1 MACQTVEEEITK
13 NLWHTWQRLGTN
25 VNLSY
30 IAVLNL
36 IRHIVVVCR
45 QNDID
50 IKSLDFNV
58 MIDASLSSDENL
70 TEIDKAFAMMGAY
83 SEQQQYNKI
92 SGMGRDYLK
101 NVLEQHHTPVI
112 EIPITQTTQ
121 IAPINIEPV
130 HAELALFNPSDP
142 LNAPYSDQELKEIT
156 EYLKRR
162 QHGKE
167 AKPKLPRKPK
177 PLTPQEQKLLKVSSK
192 AARKTWGFIK
202 WVLI

>member
-1 MACQTVEEEITK
+1 MACQTIEEEITK
-13 NLWHTWQRLGTN
+13 NLWRTWQQLGTN

-30 IAVLNL
+30 VAVLNL
-36 IRHIVVVCR
+36 IRRIVSVCR

-70 TEIDKAFAMMGAY
+70 TEIDKAFSMMGAY
-83 SEQQQYNKI
+83 TEQQQYNKI
-92 SGMGRDYLK
+92 SGMNREHLRS
-101 NVLEQHHTPVI
+101 VLEQHHTPTT
-112 EIPITQTTQ
+112 EIPITHSEQTE
-121 IAPINIEPV
+121 PIIIQPV
-130 HAELALFNPSDP
+130 YAEINFSDP
-142 LNAPYSDQELKEIT
+142 LTAPYSDQELKEIT

-167 AKPKLPRKPK
+167 AKPKIPRKPK
-177 PLTPQEQKLLKVSSK
+177 PLTRQEQKILTVTSK
-192 AARKTWGFIK
+192 AAQKTWGFIK

>member
-13 NLWHTWQRLGTN
+13 NLWHTWNRLGTN
-25 VNLSY
+25 INLSY
-30 IAVLNL
+30 VAVLNL

-70 TEIDKAFAMMGAY
+70 TEIDKAFSMMGAY
-83 SEQQQYNKI
+83 TEQQQYNKI
-92 SGMGRDYLK
+92 AGINREQLRT
-101 NVLEQHHTPVI
+101 VLEQHHTPAI
-112 EIPITQTTQ
+112 EIPITQP
-121 IAPINIEPV
+121 A
-130 HAELALFNPSDP
+130 AEIDLFNP
-142 LNAPYSDQELKEIT
+142 LTAPYSDQELKEIT

-167 AKPKLPRKPK
+167 VKPKFPRKPK

>member
-13 NLWHTWQRLGTN
+13 NLWHTWNRLGTN
-25 VNLSY
+25 INLSY
-30 IAVLNL
+30 VAVLNL

-70 TEIDKAFAMMGAY
+70 TEIDKAFSMMGAY
-83 SEQQQYNKI
+83 TEQQQFNKI
-92 SGMGRDYLK
+92 SGMNREHLK
-101 NVLEQHHTPVI
+101 SVLEQHHTPVI

-130 HAELALFNPSDP
+130 HAEIDLFNP
-142 LNAPYSDQELKEIT
+142 LTAPYSDQELKEIT

-167 AKPKLPRKPK
+167 VKPKFPRKTK
-177 PLTPQEQKLLKVSSK
+177 PLSPQEQKLLTVSSK
-192 AARKTWGFIK
+192 VARKTWGFIK

>member
-13 NLWHTWQRLGTN
+13 NLWHTWNRLGTN
-25 VNLSY
+25 INLSY
-30 IAVLNL
+30 VAVLNL

-83 SEQQQYNKI
+83 TEQQQYNKI
-92 SGMGRDYLK
+92 AGMTHEHLK
-101 NVLEQHHTPVI
+101 AVLEQHHTPIV

-121 IAPINIEPV
+121 TAQTTSEPAY
-130 HAELALFNPSDP
+130 AEIDLFNP
-142 LNAPYSDQELKEIT
+142 LTAPYSDQELKEIT
-156 EYLKRR
+156 DYLKRR

-177 PLTPQEQKLLKVSSK
+177 PLSPQEQKLLTVSSK
-192 AARKTWGFIK
+192 VARKTWGFIK